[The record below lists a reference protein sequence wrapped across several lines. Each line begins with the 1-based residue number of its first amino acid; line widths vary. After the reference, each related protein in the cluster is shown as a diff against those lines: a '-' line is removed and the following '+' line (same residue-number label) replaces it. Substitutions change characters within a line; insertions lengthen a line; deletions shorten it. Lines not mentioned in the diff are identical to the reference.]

1 MFLVSSASKLG
12 LLVLKVTNDEF
23 PTSGL
28 VPDRYPERKRIF
40 SVVCL
45 IFLRSK
51 KHTPTSK
58 RTLIDNTI
66 TTAVPLE
73 SFLSSFETEELVVE
87 VTDNCLLSECE
98 TSEEAKTVGDVGN
111 ARGEESVVTL
121 KVCENSEPTET
132 FTLNT

>member
-1 MFLVSSASKLG
+1 MFLVSSASMLG
-12 LLVLKVTNDEF
+12 LLVLKVTNDES
-23 PTSGL
+23 PTSGRIL
-28 VPDRYPERKRIF
+28 DRYPERKRIF

-58 RTLIDNTI
+58 RTLIDNTT
-66 TTAVPLE
+66 TTAVLLE
-73 SFLSSFETEELVVE
+73 SFSSGFETEKLVVG
-87 VTDNCLLSECE
+87 VTDNCLSSES
-98 TSEEAKTVGDVGN
+98 SEEAKIVGDVGK

-121 KVCENSEPTET
+121 KVSENSEPTET

>member
-1 MFLVSSASKLG
+1 M
-12 LLVLKVTNDEF
+12 LKVTNDES

-28 VPDRYPERKRIF
+28 VLDRYPERKRIF

-58 RTLIDNTI
+58 RTLIDNTT

-73 SFLSSFETEELVVE
+73 SFLSSCETEELVNQTRHVYDHHYGYTKE
-87 VTDNCLLSECE
+87 
-98 TSEEAKTVGDVGN
+98 
-111 ARGEESVVTL
+111 
-121 KVCENSEPTET
+121 
-132 FTLNT
+132 